1 VPEANS
7 EYRNVDLVRQMR
19 DLARRMWLSGLGVVA
34 VWSAIIVA
42 APLLTDLGFG
52 TVARPIYSFF
62 SFLCHQMPERSFH
75 IAGHQF
81 AVCSRCFGVYFGLVA
96 GFLVYP
102 LWRRLDNTEP
112 PARFWLFLSLV
123 PIGIDWSLGVFGIWE
138 NTHFSRFLTGLLLGV
153 ACATFIIPALVE
165 IRQNMAYR
173 KSRSRQTPASGQ

>member
-1 VPEANS
+1 
-7 EYRNVDLVRQMR
+7 
-19 DLARRMWLSGLGVVA
+19 
-34 VWSAIIVA
+34 
-42 APLLTDLGFG
+42 
-52 TVARPIYSFF
+52 
-62 SFLCHQMPERSFH
+62 MPERSFH

-102 LWRRLDNTEP
+102 LWRRVDNTEP